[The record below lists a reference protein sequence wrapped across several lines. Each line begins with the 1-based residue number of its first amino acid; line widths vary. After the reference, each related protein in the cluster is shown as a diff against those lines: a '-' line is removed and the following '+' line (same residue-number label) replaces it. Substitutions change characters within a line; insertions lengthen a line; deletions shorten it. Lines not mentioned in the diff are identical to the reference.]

1 MRVLFAGKQHF
12 GVGGVEAST
21 HQLATRLVDAGHHVA
36 VVAGEPHTLAGVRR
50 WPGLGYEAWS
60 VSRVP
65 PSWALQWVRRRF
77 RPDVVVVNAGGSWWH
92 DWTRP
97 LLDAA
102 AGVPTALYV
111 RDVEALE
118 ILVQRGRR
126 PDLVIGNAEAHSE
139 SARRL
144 GHDAV
149 TVPSLVE
156 TDAYRTATSGEYVL
170 FVNPVPL
177 KGLHVALTLARARAD
192 VPFLFQE
199 AWSLSPNDWREL
211 EATCNELGNV
221 VLQHAT
227 RDPDRYYGRARV
239 LLAPYEDHNRPR
251 VVAEAHASGIPVLA
265 FDDPALREAVG
276 PGGLLVPPGAPLEA
290 WVDGLVSLWDDAAT
304 HARLSDAALRY
315 STRPEMQPDV
325 VVRKFESAL
334 DEAVARPRRP
344 RARTATARD
353 AAPLRDPMV
362 SVIVPARNA
371 ARTIDAELRALAAQ
385 TYDGRFEVVVVDNDS
400 TDDTAARAR
409 AWTGKIPELRV
420 VGAPGHHSVSHARN
434 VGVRAAHGDLLL
446 ICDADDEV
454 DPEWMD
460 RMVAALASHH
470 LVTGAVDR
478 TWFNRPDQ
486 YAWIDPLQDA
496 VPERAYGFLPIAS
509 GGNLGMR
516 RELLEVVAGFDERLR
531 RAEDIDFSW
540 RAWYA
545 GYEVHGEPKAVI
557 RVRMPGRL
565 RALARTRF
573 RGGVN
578 EALLYRRHRH
588 RGMQAE
594 SLRDVAKVWRRALSD
609 LPSVVR
615 DPSLRYKWTATV
627 AKRAG
632 RVAGSLR
639 HRARFL

>member
-21 HQLATRLVDAGHHVA
+21 HQLVTRLVESGHRVG
-36 VVAGEPHTLAGVRR
+36 VVAGADHAKVGVRR
-50 WPGLGYEAWS
+50 WPGLGYEAWA
-60 VSRVP
+60 VSGVP
-65 PSWALQWVRRRF
+65 PGWALRWVRSRF
-77 RPDVVVVNAGGSWWH
+77 RPDAIVVSAGGSWWH

-102 AGVPTALYV
+102 GGIPTLLYV

-126 PDLVIGNAEAHSE
+126 PDLVVGNADAHTE

-156 TDAYRTATSGEYVL
+156 TDGYRTATTGEYVL
-170 FVNPVPL
+170 FVNPVPM
-177 KGLHVALTLARARAD
+177 KGLHVALALARARAD

-199 AWSLSPNDWREL
+199 AWPLPPSEWREL
-211 EATCNELGNV
+211 EAVSNELGNV
-221 VLQHAT
+221 ALQRAT
-227 RDPDRYYGRARV
+227 RDPSRYYGGARV
-239 LLAPYEDHNRPR
+239 LLAPYEDYNRPR
-251 VVAEAHASGIPVLA
+251 VVAEAQASGIPVLA

-276 PGGLLVPPGAPLEA
+276 PGGLLLPPGASPSA
-290 WVDGLVSLWDDAAT
+290 WIDGLAALWDDTAT
-304 HARLSDAALRY
+304 HARLSEAALRH
-315 STRPEMQPDV
+315 SDRPDMQPDV
-325 VVRKFESAL
+325 VVQRFEAAL
-334 DEAVARPRRP
+334 DEVVARHRRP
-344 RARTATARD
+344 QIPTALARHAD
-353 AAPLRDPMV
+353 HVDDPTV

-371 ARTIDAELRALAAQ
+371 ASTIDAELGALASQ
-385 TYDGRFEVVVVDNDS
+385 TYPGWYEVVVVDNDS
-400 TDDTAARAR
+400 TDETASRAR
-409 AWTGKIPELRV
+409 AWTGKVPELRV
-420 VGAPGHHSVSHARN
+420 VSAPGHHSVSHARN
-434 VGVRAAHGDLLL
+434 VGVRAARGDFLL

-454 DPEWMD
+454 DPDWVE

-478 TWFNRPDQ
+478 ASFNRPDQ
-486 YAWIDPLQDA
+486 YQWIDPLQDA

-516 RELLEVVAGFDERLR
+516 RELLDVVAGFDERLR

-540 RAWYA
+540 RASYA
-545 GYEVHGEPKAVI
+545 GYEVHGEPGAVI
-557 RVRMPGRL
+557 RVRMPRRL
-565 RALARTRF
+565 RTLARTRF

-588 RGMQAE
+588 HGMQAE
-594 SLRDVAKVWRRALSD
+594 SVRDVAGVWRQL
-609 LPSVVR
+609 VVESPRVLR
-615 DPSLRYKWTATV
+615 DPMLRYEWTATA

-632 RVAGSLR
+632 RVAGSIR